1 MSERFEKLIVELMKT
16 GDFST
21 ISGFLD
27 YSGYPQIEDQNM
39 QKIK

>member
-27 YSGYPQIEDQNM
+27 NSGYL
-39 QKIK
+39 

>member
-27 YSGYPQIEDQNM
+27 YSGYP
-39 QKIK
+39 